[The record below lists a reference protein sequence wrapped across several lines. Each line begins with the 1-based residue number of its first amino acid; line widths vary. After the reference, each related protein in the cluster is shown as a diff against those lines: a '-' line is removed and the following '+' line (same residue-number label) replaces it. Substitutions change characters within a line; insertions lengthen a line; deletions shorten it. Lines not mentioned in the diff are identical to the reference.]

1 MYIWFMLG
9 HGAATAAGEM
19 HVYICVCDETWKYLG
34 EIFSR
39 AFLQD

>member
-9 HGAATAAGEM
+9 HGAATREM
-19 HVYICVCDETWKYLG
+19 HVYICVGEETWECYE